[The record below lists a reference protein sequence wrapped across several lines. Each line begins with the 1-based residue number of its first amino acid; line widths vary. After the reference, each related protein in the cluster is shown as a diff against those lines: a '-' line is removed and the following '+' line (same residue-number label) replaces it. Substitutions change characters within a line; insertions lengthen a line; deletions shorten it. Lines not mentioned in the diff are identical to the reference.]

1 MRPAR
6 YVAVLAVTL
15 VLEIALCLFL
25 FNNIGN
31 VRQDAVAVNECVKS
45 VEINY
50 PNQDAYS
57 KELDYVLLSE
67 DGTVLYSTRDG
78 LSESINEA
86 VSNGD
91 TILDIDGIGKIL
103 IHNSTEESVNSYKN
117 SIIAVIVASTLIQV
131 LIIVIYLYRIKRT
144 LIDPFKNMNEFA
156 VRVAGGDLDIPLMV
170 DGKHVFG
177 EFTEAFDLM
186 RTELKKARLAER
198 EANEAKKE
206 LVAKLS
212 HDIKTPVASIKSA
225 SEVGYEITKE
235 DKTKEYFN
243 QINVK
248 ADQIKVLV
256 DNLFNSSVQ
265 DVTAISVSA
274 VEYSSDILAPI
285 IRNSDYLGK
294 ASSFEVPSAR
304 IYVDKLRIQQVFD
317 NLFMN
322 SYKYADTDIEVSCDL
337 EDEYLVVSVRDKGPG
352 VSENE
357 LPLLREKY
365 KRGSNSDG
373 KDGAGLGLYLT
384 DYFMNEMD
392 GRLVIENAAPGLK
405 VSVYIRV
412 VEG

>member
-1 MRPAR
+1 MKSYR
-6 YVAVLAVTL
+6 YITALIITL
-15 VLEIALCLFL
+15 ILEIVFCLIF
-25 FNNIGN
+25 FNQIENI
-31 VRQDAVAVNECVKS
+31 RQDPVVINECVKS
-45 VEINY
+45 IEANY
-50 PNQDAYS
+50 PNSDAYS
-57 KELDYVLLSE
+57 RVLDYAIIDDEGELIFA
-67 DGTVLYSTRDG
+67 TRRG
-78 LSESINEA
+78 LSETVNDA
-86 VSNGD
+86 VRNGD
-91 TILDIDGIGKIL
+91 TILDVEGVGKVI
-103 IHNSTEESVNSYKN
+103 IHNATEEAISSYKN
-117 SIIAVIVASTLIQV
+117 SIIASIVVASVIQIAILI
-131 LIIVIYLYRIKRT
+131 IYLYNIKRKIT
-144 LIDPFKNMNEFA
+144 DPFKEMNRFA
-156 VRVAGGDLDIPLMV
+156 VRVAGGDLDIPLKV
-170 DGKHVFG
+170 DEQHVFG

-235 DKTKEYFN
+235 EKTKTYFN

-265 DVTAISVSA
+265 DVTAISVTPL
-274 VEYSSDILAPI
+274 EYSSGI
-285 IRNSDYLGK
+285 IAEIIKNSDYLGK
-294 ASSFEVPSAR
+294 AGPFKVPEAK
-304 IYVDKLRIQQVFD
+304 IFVDKLRIQQVFD

-322 SYKYADTDIEVSCDL
+322 SYKYADTDVEVSCVL

-352 VSENE
+352 VSEND

-365 KRGSNSDG
+365 KRGSNAEG

-392 GRLVIENAAPGLK
+392 GKLVIENAAPGLK
-405 VSVYIRV
+405 VSVYIRT

>member
-67 DGTVLYSTRDG
+67 DGMVLYSTRDG

-212 HDIKTPVASIKSA
+212 HDIKTPVASI
-225 SEVGYEITKE
+225 
-235 DKTKEYFN
+235 
-243 QINVK
+243 
-248 ADQIKVLV
+248 
-256 DNLFNSSVQ
+256 
-265 DVTAISVSA
+265 
-274 VEYSSDILAPI
+274 
-285 IRNSDYLGK
+285 
-294 ASSFEVPSAR
+294 
-304 IYVDKLRIQQVFD
+304 
-317 NLFMN
+317 
-322 SYKYADTDIEVSCDL
+322 
-337 EDEYLVVSVRDKGPG
+337 
-352 VSENE
+352 
-357 LPLLREKY
+357 
-365 KRGSNSDG
+365 
-373 KDGAGLGLYLT
+373 
-384 DYFMNEMD
+384 
-392 GRLVIENAAPGLK
+392 
-405 VSVYIRV
+405 
-412 VEG
+412 

>member
-1 MRPAR
+1 MRTRR
-6 YVAVLAVTL
+6 YVAALAVTV
-15 VLEIALCLFL
+15 VLEIVFCLFV
-25 FNNIGN
+25 FNKIGN
-31 VRQDAVAVNECVKS
+31 ISQDTVAVNECVKS
-45 VEINY
+45 IETYY
-50 PNQDAYS
+50 PDQDKYS
-57 KELDYVLLSE
+57 RALEYVLISG
-67 DGTVLYSTRDG
+67 DGEVLYRTGDG
-78 LSESINEA
+78 LSETVNDA

-91 TILDIDGIGKIL
+91 TILDVEGVGKIL
-103 IHNSTEESVNSYKN
+103 IHNSTEDSIDSYKR
-117 SIIAVIVASTLIQV
+117 SIIAAVVAATLIQAVILV
-131 LIIVIYLYRIKRT
+131 LYVYSVKRNVT
-144 LIDPFKNMNEFA
+144 DPFKEMNEFA
-156 VRVAGGDLDIPLMV
+156 VRVAGGDLDIPLKV

-198 EANEAKKE
+198 QANEDKKE

-235 DKTKEYFN
+235 DKTKQYFN

-256 DNLFNSSVQ
+256 DNLFYSSVQ
-265 DVTAISVSA
+265 DITEITVAP

-294 ASSFEVPSAR
+294 ASSFEVPPVR
-304 IYVDKLRIQQVFD
+304 IFADKLRMQQVFD
-317 NLFMN
+317 NIFMN
-322 SYKYADTDIEVSCDL
+322 SYKYAGTDIDVECGL
-337 EDEYLVVSVRDKGPG
+337 EGEYLIVSLRDKGPG
-352 VSENE
+352 VPEEE

-365 KRGSNSDG
+365 KRGSNSEG

-392 GRLVIENAAPGLK
+392 GRLVIANAAPGLK
-405 VSVYIRV
+405 VSVYIRTM
-412 VEG
+412 EG

>member
-1 MRPAR
+1 MRTRR
-6 YVAVLAVTL
+6 YVAALAVTV
-15 VLEIALCLFL
+15 VLEIVFCLFV
-25 FNNIGN
+25 FNKIGN
-31 VRQDAVAVNECVKS
+31 IRQDTVAVNECVKS
-45 VEINY
+45 IETNY
-50 PNQDAYS
+50 PDQDKYNTS
-57 KELDYVLLSE
+57 LDYVLISG
-67 DGTVLYSTRDG
+67 DGEVLYRTGDG
-78 LSESINEA
+78 LSETVNDA

-91 TILDIDGIGKIL
+91 TILDVEGVGKVL
-103 IHNSTEESVNSYKN
+103 IHNSTEDSIDSYKR
-117 SIIAVIVASTLIQV
+117 SIIAAVVAATLIQV
-131 LIIVIYLYRIKRT
+131 VILVLYVYSIKRNVT
-144 LIDPFKNMNEFA
+144 DPFKEMNEFA
-156 VRVAGGDLDIPLMV
+156 VRVAGGDLDIPLKV

-235 DKTKEYFN
+235 EKTKTYFN

-265 DVTAISVSA
+265 DVTAISVTPL
-274 VEYSSDILAPI
+274 EYSSGI
-285 IRNSDYLGK
+285 IAEIIKNSDYLGK
-294 ASSFEVPSAR
+294 AGAFTVPEAK
-304 IYVDKLRIQQVFD
+304 IFVDKLRIQQVFD

-322 SYKYADTDIEVSCDL
+322 SYKYADTDVEVSCVL
-337 EDEYLVVSVRDKGPG
+337 EDEYLVVSVSDKGPG
-352 VSENE
+352 VSEND

-365 KRGSNSDG
+365 KRGSNAEG

-392 GRLVIENAAPGLK
+392 GKLVIENAAPGLK
-405 VSVYIRV
+405 VSVYIRT